1 MSGTIATTYDFEMEK
16 LYIGSGKKTKER
28 RSVKMPI
35 IMAGENQEV
44 PLSDIYMA
52 KMRIEKDFKATPCT
66 KASFGYDF
74 GIEVALKEEN
84 LSPTGS
90 YYDRAVLN
98 SLLVLPE
105 DQQRRGVITATESRP
120 FIRALF
126 HYGPKLGV
134 PVTIVVPN
142 GSKIQTQMC
151 SQPGRV
157 IVSCGADINEAKKNA
172 KELAKGV
179 RLEYIDRDDSSSMFA
194 GLCTMGFEILEQ
206 YGSNVQAILVPGSE
220 NNLLKALK
228 CSIKSISPQVQI
240 IGVHMQDKEHTEST
254 DSNFLDMINESD
266 SVLQVNSEDVSKAVI
281 RVVEEKGF
289 LTLLSEE
296 GVMALAALLSSPLT
310 QLERVVVVCSE
321 CLVPSLLQ
329 IEQVLK
335 AGLVA

>member
-16 LYIGSGKKTKER
+16 LYIG
-28 RSVKMPI
+28 SVKMPI

-266 SVLQVNSEDVSKAVI
+266 SVLQVNEDVSKAVI

>member
-266 SVLQVNSEDVSKAVI
+266 SVLQVNEDVSKAVI